1 MGKERGSRTHAP
13 SETRDGESGREGF
26 VFARPLPVWPP
37 CTRAPAPPPFSALR
51 GAHRKGAEDRR
62 DTCCAR
68 RASQRFASPS
78 VSPTPALLKPE
89 TLGRG
94 EGPLARDRDLWD
106 HMSSAYICLLFRS
119 AQRNSCCSC
128 HTYPALRSHL
138 LAPFS
143 PAGTRTHLQAPC
155 LHTNLE
161 EDKARGRGRV
171 WIDGLR
177 FPSSPSPPNA
187 RTQIHLLLFPF
198 FTFCQVPSLT
208 FQRKRQA
215 QKGGQ
220 FALLNFERQQI
231 QSCFLAGEGFLPAH
245 RLSPSSGSQS

>member
-1 MGKERGSRTHAP
+1 MQ
-13 SETRDGESGREGF
+13 D
-26 VFARPLPVWPP
+26 PLPGWLP
-37 CTRAPAPPPFSALR
+37 CARAPAPLPFSALR
-51 GAHRKGAEDRR
+51 GARRKGAEDRR

-68 RASQRFASPS
+68 RASQRFASLS
-78 VSPTPALLKPE
+78 VSPTPALPKPE

-143 PAGTRTHLQAPC
+143 PTRRQAGTRTHLQAPC

-161 EDKARGRGRV
+161 EYKAAGGGRGQEGV
-171 WIDGLR
+171 C
-177 FPSSPSPPNA
+177 
-187 RTQIHLLLFPF
+187 
-198 FTFCQVPSLT
+198 CQV
-208 FQRKRQA
+208 
-215 QKGGQ
+215 G
-220 FALLNFERQQI
+220 
-231 QSCFLAGEGFLPAH
+231 
-245 RLSPSSGSQS
+245 